1 VYWLGAKTLLDS
13 GREYKRKEK
22 RQADRWYL
30 VFYLRVFD
38 GMSHKILGHLI
49 DISEKGIMLICD
61 NPVEVNEGYRLRMRL
76 PNQMKERDEIIFS
89 ATSRWCKPDVNPDF
103 YLVGFQIY
111 DLDPTTRDLIS
122 SLIKDFSYNG
132 KR

>member
-1 VYWLGAKTLLDS
+1 MIDGGQDHKW
-13 GREYKRKEK
+13 KEK

-38 GMSHKILGHLI
+38 GMSRKILGHLI

-61 NPVEVNEGYRLRMRL
+61 DPVEVNEDYRLRMRL

-89 ATSRWCKPDVNPDF
+89 ATSRWCKSDVNPDF
-103 YLVGFQIY
+103 FLVGFQIY
-111 DLDPTTRDLIS
+111 DLDPTTTDLINN
-122 SLIKDFSYNG
+122 LIKDFSYND

>member
-1 VYWLGAKTLLDS
+1 MTDGEQYDTIKN
-13 GREYKRKEK
+13 K

-38 GMSHKILGHLI
+38 GMSSKILGHLI
-49 DISEKGIMLICD
+49 DISERGIMLICD
-61 NPVEVNEGYRLRMRL
+61 NPVEVHEDYRLRMRL

-89 ATSRWCKPDVNPDF
+89 ATSRWCKSDANPDF

-111 DLDPTTRDLIS
+111 DLEPATRDLINT
-122 SLIKDFSYNG
+122 LIRDFAQAE
-132 KR
+132 KK

>member
-1 VYWLGAKTLLDS
+1 MTDS
-13 GREYKRKEK
+13 GWEDKGKEK

-61 NPVEVNEGYRLRMRL
+61 NPVEVNEDYRLRMRL
-76 PNQMKERDEIIFS
+76 PNQMKESDEIIFS

-111 DLDPTTRDLIS
+111 DLDPTTRGFINN
-122 SLIKDFSYNG
+122 LIKDFSYNE
-132 KR
+132 KK